1 MGIWASQTSLNS
13 ETQATLAMP
22 LNRTFKPG
30 DIAIETGVYRVA
42 HAQHRLPH
50 EVVVLRGDRFP
61 KCAKCSE
68 AVSFELFY
76 SAPFLFSVY
85 KEVLPVLDDDAVS
98 TTA

>member
-42 HAQHRLPH
+42 QFNIACPMKWL
-50 EVVVLRGDRFP
+50 F
-61 KCAKCSE
+61 SE
-68 AVSFELFY
+68 ATDFPSVQ
-76 SAPFLFSVY
+76 SAV
-85 KEVLPVLDDDAVS
+85 KR
-98 TTA
+98 